1 MDHQSLITVVPWTFI
16 AQIVNLLIQAYLFKR
31 FLFKPVKEIM
41 EKRRQEID
49 GLYETAES
57 ANADAQKKQE
67 ACQRE
72 LAAVEEKAE
81 ERLAQAE
88 KAAQARSEKLLRET
102 QAEISALKSKAQDD
116 IALEKK
122 KAVNELK
129 DSIGALA
136 VDIAEKVTEKEL
148 RQEDHEKLID
158 GFIDRLGE
166 T

>member
-1 MDHQSLITVVPWTFI
+1 MEHQSLITVVPWTFI

-31 FLFKPVKEIM
+31 FLFKPVKAIIA
-41 EKRRQEID
+41 KRKQEID
-49 GLYETAES
+49 GLYESAE
-57 ANADAQKKQE
+57 AAEADAREKQA
-67 ACQRE
+67 ACDAA
-72 LAAVEEKAE
+72 LASAQEKAD

-88 KAAQARSEKLLRET
+88 KAARERSEKIVSDA
-102 QAEISALKSKAQDD
+102 QAEITALRAKAQDD

-129 DSIGALA
+129 NTLGALA
-136 VDIAEKVTEKEL
+136 VDIAEKVTEKEI

-166 T
+166 D